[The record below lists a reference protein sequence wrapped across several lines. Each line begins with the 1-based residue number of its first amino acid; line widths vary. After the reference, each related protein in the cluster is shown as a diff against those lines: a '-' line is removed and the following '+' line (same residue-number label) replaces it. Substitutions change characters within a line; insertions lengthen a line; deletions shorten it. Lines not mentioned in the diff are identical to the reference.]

1 LDEKHGPDASA
12 ALLTEE
18 NPQVTAQVK
27 NSSLVREYRLDPAR
41 YRGTRKRTLVLL
53 GIVLLLAIGAQWY
66 FDRHSDW
73 VAISITA
80 LSGLIFAFREFRKNR
95 RRWDSL
101 VVELRSDRLVRIMCP
116 SLHLI

>member
-1 LDEKHGPDASA
+1 MRDDEERSGGLRGRDGATLDEKHGPDASA

-53 GIVLLLAIGAQWY
+53 GIVLLLAIGAQ
-66 FDRHSDW
+66 
-73 VAISITA
+73 V
-80 LSGLIFAFREFRKNR
+80 
-95 RRWDSL
+95 
-101 VVELRSDRLVRIMCP
+101 LR
-116 SLHLI
+116 